1 MSQRII
7 ICVRCHR
14 EGRHQGRGLCNPCY
28 KTLHRDGGLED
39 YPRMF
44 HAADEVL
51 DDWVFLRDQGYT
63 IRNAAPRMGM
73 TFAALE
79 KALERAKKRGDQR
92 GNRWPFGRQLS
103 RDGIAA

>member
-39 YPRMF
+39 YPRTF

-51 DDWVFLRDQGYT
+51 DDWVLLRDQGY
-63 IRNAAPRMGM
+63 RWKDAAPRIGVSE
-73 TFAALE
+73 AALDQT
-79 KALERAKKRGDQR
+79 LCRAVRRGDPR
-92 GNRWPFGRQLS
+92 GKRWPFGR
-103 RDGIAA
+103 A